1 MDSQRNSSSH
11 PGINPAPIH
20 LLELTD
26 DALLMD
32 DALMD
37 DEWAEPPSREEQLE
51 MTTESH
57 EGAMGMVDVV
67 RRLRRAVQTLAVP
80 ARARCSLG
88 DLARLVVHIP

>member
-37 DEWAEPPSREEQLE
+37 DGFIDEDQLF
-51 MTTESH
+51 
-57 EGAMGMVDVV
+57 G
-67 RRLRRAVQTLAVP
+67 
-80 ARARCSLG
+80 
-88 DLARLVVHIP
+88 